1 MYPSIRGRPYT
12 HEPLIPEVPT
22 GISKLL
28 REEGGEEEEKGTEE
42 EEEAINLSGASWSSL
57 GEVEG

>member
-1 MYPSIRGRPYT
+1 M
-12 HEPLIPEVPT
+12 IPEVPT

-28 REEGGEEEEKGTEE
+28 REEGGEEEEEGTEQ
-42 EEEAINLSGASWSSL
+42 EEEAMNLSGASWSSL